1 MKYLLALPLLALGLL
16 AAEPQMLVQVD
27 FRQKAD
33 RAAWEV
39 KGDAAFEAG
48 GFHTRSVPDAK
59 DHASGVRKDICPLPT
74 GMEGTLLRVA
84 WTFVPTKIGG
94 WGSDIRALNGPFVV
108 EVTGTKPTLN
118 ARYPAKTAIAE
129 GKPCTMTCDVT
140 RNLVVSWTIN
150 GVEQLR
156 EAVPA
161 WHLGATKLTLGLYDF
176 RDTKSETVWQK
187 ITVSEVRPADPLLL
201 KVAAWDDQTDIEP
214 DQPSPFLLGQASPMT
229 KVFREAADFSGTFSR
244 RVELG
249 AAGRERESF
258 QLVVMPLGKPLR
270 NVRVAVGDLL
280 HDDRQTRFPNGR
292 ISWHPIGYV
301 RTKPSRSAIRR
312 VGWQWPDVLMP
323 AQPFGVELGFVQPVW
338 FTVDVPHGTK
348 PGRYRGFVRIEAD
361 GVPAQSVGVE
371 LTVRPFSLPL
381 RGKLKTAFCICAGM
395 WEIWYRPDEV
405 KKRLG
410 MTDKSGH
417 GALYTS
423 PECADVLP
431 HEKWLEMYDFL
442 LAHRLSPTTIYS
454 GLKKGRAR
462 VVPAREDMQYCYD
475 RGMNATCLVC
485 IGGLSKD
492 PEKAKQYLADLDAY
506 LKDWEGFVKEK
517 NWPDFTWYLHSF
529 DESEMRP
536 KQRDYYDYAIATTMD
551 HVGEA
556 FPWLKRETANPF
568 IERHDSRFD
577 IWTPV
582 TPQLSPDKIVSY
594 RAAQKRGDEA
604 WAYVC
609 CGPGKPYANF
619 FIDFPG
625 VDPRI
630 LGWQFYQHKLTG
642 FLYYLINHYQPN
654 ENWNMNGPK
663 WPDRPWNPL
672 SFNTNSDGILIY
684 PGPDA
689 TPLASIRL
697 ENLRDGIEDYEALA
711 MLADA
716 AAKLRATGGNPE
728 LLADA
733 DALLKVPPQ
742 VSASWKDYTHDPATI
757 VAARHRVDELLA
769 KMLASPSKSA
779 K

>member
-1 MKYLLALPLLALGLL
+1 
-16 AAEPQMLVQVD
+16 
-27 FRQKAD
+27 
-33 RAAWEV
+33 
-39 KGDAAFEAG
+39 
-48 GFHTRSVPDAK
+48 
-59 DHASGVRKDICPLPT
+59 
-74 GMEGTLLRVA
+74 MEGTLLRVE

-94 WGSDIRALNGPFVV
+94 WGSDLRALNGPFVV

-118 ARYPAKTAIAE
+118 AKYGAKTAIAE
-129 GKPCTMTCDVT
+129 GKPCTMVCEVT
-140 RNLVVSWTIN
+140 RRLVVSWKIN
-150 GVEQLR
+150 GVEQLSN
-156 EAVPA
+156 AVPA
-161 WHLGATKLTLGLYDF
+161 WHLGATKLTLGLHDF
-176 RDTKSETVWQK
+176 RDTKSETLWK
-187 ITVSEVRPADPLLL
+187 SITVSEIRPDDPLLL
-201 KVAAWDDQTDIEP
+201 KVAAWEDQTDIEP
-214 DQPSPFLLGQASPMT
+214 DHPSPFLIGQASPMV
-229 KVFREAADFSGTFSR
+229 KVFREAADFSGTFARS
-244 RVELG
+244 VELA

-258 QLVVMPLGKPLR
+258 QLVVMPLGKSLEH
-270 NVRVAVGDLL
+270 VRVVLDDLL
-280 HDDRQTRFPNGR
+280 HDDRQTRFAKER

-323 AQPFGVELGFVQPVW
+323 AQSFSVEPGFVQPVW

-361 GVPAQSVGVE
+361 GASARSIGVE

-395 WEIWYRPDEV
+395 WEIWYKPDEV

-410 MTDKSGH
+410 MSDTAGH

-423 PECADVLP
+423 YECEDVLP

-454 GLKKGRAR
+454 GLKKGRSR

-475 RGMNATCLVC
+475 RGMNATCLVS
-485 IGGLSKD
+485 ISSISRD
-492 PEKAKQYLADLDAY
+492 PEKAQEYLTALDAY

-529 DESEMRP
+529 DESEMHPEKRE
-536 KQRDYYDYAIATTMD
+536 YYDYAIPKTLD
-551 HVGEA
+551 YVGER

-582 TPQLSPDKIVSY
+582 TAQMGSNKIATY
-594 RAAQKRGDEA
+594 HAAQKRGDEA

-609 CGPGKPYANF
+609 CGPRKPHANL
-619 FIDFPG
+619 FIDYPG

-630 LGWQFYQHKLTG
+630 LGWQFYQQGLTG

-654 ENWNMNGPK
+654 ENWNMDAPK
-663 WPDRPWNPL
+663 WPEKPWNPL
-672 SFNTNSDGILIY
+672 SFKTNSDGILIY

-711 MLADA
+711 ILAEA
-716 AAKLRATGGNPE
+716 AAKLRASGGN
-728 LLADA
+728 ADLVA
-733 DALLKVPPQ
+733 EAEALLNVPPE
-742 VSASWKDYTHDPATI
+742 VSASWTQYTQDPATI
-757 VAARHRVDELLA
+757 AAARQRVDELLVR
-769 KMLASPSKSA
+769 MLGSASKEGH
-779 K
+779 